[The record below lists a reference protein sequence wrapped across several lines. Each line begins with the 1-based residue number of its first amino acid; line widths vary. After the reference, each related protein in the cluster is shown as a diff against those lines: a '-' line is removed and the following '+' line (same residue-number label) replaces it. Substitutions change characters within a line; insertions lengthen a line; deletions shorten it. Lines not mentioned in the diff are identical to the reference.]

1 MSITCSQD
9 STEDSMDKTEV
20 SSRVISRPAALNYS
34 CSYRQLMCDVFAA
47 HSGSV
52 RGVSVD
58 ALNQLMVSA
67 GADRLLKV
75 WKFKSKELLNTHSLQ
90 AAPASTLLH
99 RDR

>member
-1 MSITCSQD
+1 MF
-9 STEDSMDKTEV
+9 
-20 SSRVISRPAALNYS
+20 
-34 CSYRQLMCDVFAA
+34 DVFAA
-47 HSGSV
+47 HSGPV

-58 ALNQLMVSA
+58 ALNQVMVSA

>member
-1 MSITCSQD
+1 
-9 STEDSMDKTEV
+9 MDKTEV
-20 SSRVISRPAALNYS
+20 SSHVTSLPAALNYS
-34 CSYRQLMCDVFAA
+34 CSYSQLVFLCDVSAA
-47 HSGSV
+47 HSGPV

-58 ALNQLMVSA
+58 ALNQLTVSA

-75 WKFKSKELLNTHSLQ
+75 WKFKSKELINTHSLH